1 MRFILLLLAL
11 FGAGAQAQPAPARMQ
26 ASDIE
31 AQLDKAGKVELP
43 GMGLVIERADF
54 ELAGSSVEAIITR
67 PAADG
72 KRAGLLLIAGH
83 SRKAADLL
91 PQMVRLARAGF
102 ATMAVSQPGYG
113 KSTGPADF
121 AGPRTFAALKTA
133 AERFAG
139 APFVDADRM
148 GVYGY
153 SRGALAAAEL
163 AARTDLFKASVLGG
177 GIYDFKSAHDQVAL
191 PGIKANME
199 AEAGLDDEAV
209 KFRSPIEDVAGLDGP
224 VLIVHGAEDR
234 NAPLAQARALAD
246 RLKSVGREHELIV
259 IPGRDHALS
268 MADIILPAIE
278 FFKRHLAAK

>member
-1 MRFILLLLAL
+1 MRSILLLLAL
-11 FGAGAQAQPAPARMQ
+11 FSAGAQAQPAPARLQ
-26 ASDIE
+26 ASEIE

-43 GMGLVIERADF
+43 GMDLVVERADF
-54 ELAGSSVEAIITR
+54 ELAGTRVEAIITR
-67 PAADG
+67 PAAEG
-72 KRAGLLLIAGH
+72 KSAGLLLIAGH
-83 SRKAADLL
+83 SRTAADML

-121 AGPRTFAALKTA
+121 AGPGTFAAIKA
-133 AERFAG
+133 ASERFAG
-139 APFVDADRM
+139 APYVDSARM

-163 AARTDLFKASVLGG
+163 ATRTDLFKAAVLGG
-177 GIYDFKSAHDQVAL
+177 GIYDFQSAHDQIVL
-191 PGIKANME
+191 PGIRANME

-209 KFRSPIEDVAGLDGP
+209 RFRSPIEDVAGLDGP

-234 NAPLAQARALAD
+234 NAPLAQAMALAD
-246 RLKSVGREHELIV
+246 RLKSAGREHELIV

-268 MADIILPAIE
+268 MADIIVPAIE